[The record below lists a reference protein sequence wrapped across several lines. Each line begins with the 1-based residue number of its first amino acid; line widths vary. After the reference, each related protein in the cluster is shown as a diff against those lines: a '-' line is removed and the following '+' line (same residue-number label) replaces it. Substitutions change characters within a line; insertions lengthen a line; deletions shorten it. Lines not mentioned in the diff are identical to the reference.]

1 MEDLSLH
8 ILDIVEN
15 SITAKASK
23 VRIEL
28 VDDETSDTFTLTIS
42 DNGVG
47 MDEDTLKRALDPFF
61 TTKTVRNFGMGIPL
75 LAQSAE
81 ECGGRLT
88 IESVPS
94 KGTTLRATFQRGHL
108 DMKPIGDIGATMITL
123 IAGHPEVDYE
133 LVYNRQGYCY
143 EINTAELRAEL
154 KEEGLRDPV
163 VLDYIKRHVN
173 EGIKGA

>member
-15 SITAKASK
+15 SINARADR
-23 VRIEL
+23 VRIEI
-28 VDDETSDTFTLTIS
+28 VDDEASDTFTITIT

-47 MDEDTLKRALDPFF
+47 MDQETLKRVMDPFF

-88 IESVPS
+88 IESAPG
-94 KGTTLRATFQRGHL
+94 KGTELRVTFQKSHL
-108 DMKPIGDIGATMITL
+108 DMKPIGDIGATIITL

-133 LVYNRQGYCY
+133 LVYKRSGYSY
-143 EINTAELRAEL
+143 ELNTAELKTDLQGEA
-154 KEEGLRDPV
+154 LRDPV

-173 EGIKGA
+173 EGIKGV